1 MEGERGGAGR
11 RRRRRKEGKD
21 GARIFGFRWRNGA
34 GGGDG
39 GKLKKRWRGWGGRK
53 RGLERDEEVRH
64 LNFLDYA
71 DGERERRMVNTI

>member
-11 RRRRRKEGKD
+11 QRRRKEGKD

-39 GKLKKRWRGWGGRK
+39 GKLKKRWRGG
-53 RGLERDEEVRH
+53 EEEGI
-64 LNFLDYA
+64 
-71 DGERERRMVNTI
+71 GEG